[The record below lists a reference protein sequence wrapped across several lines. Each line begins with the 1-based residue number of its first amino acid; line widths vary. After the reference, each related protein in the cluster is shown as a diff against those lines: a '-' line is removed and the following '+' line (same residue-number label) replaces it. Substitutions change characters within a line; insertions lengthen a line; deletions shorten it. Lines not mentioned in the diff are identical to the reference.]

1 LKVFIS
7 WSKERSLKV
16 ATALSEWLPQVIN
29 AVDPWMSAKS
39 IESGKLSIQRIGEA
53 LETTN
58 FGIICVTPEN
68 QHETWLNFEAGALGK
83 AVGGGGAHAI
93 PLLIGFG
100 SFAELG
106 SPLNS
111 LQAHMAT
118 KEDVH
123 KIVATLNGALGA
135 AKRSDALLDASF
147 EKWWPDL
154 DVVLSKAS
162 SEAPAAV
169 APQAAGT
176 DDILT
181 EILEKVRTLTLQP
194 GKDEAKAPPRIEPMS
209 SREGLRRLLLET
221 VNDAVDPDLYGRFFL
236 SWGAA
241 DSVTVTTEYELPSA
255 IRLDIAAKI
264 LSLFPNADVIYEIAD
279 GRDVAMMDE
288 AERRRTT

>member
-1 LKVFIS
+1 
-7 WSKERSLKV
+7 
-16 ATALSEWLPQVIN
+16 
-29 AVDPWMSAKS
+29 MSAKS
-39 IESGKLSIQRIGEA
+39 IESGKLSIQQIGEA

-123 KIVATLNGALGA
+123 KIVATLNGALRA

-154 DVVLSKAS
+154 DVVLRQAS
-162 SEAPAAV
+162 SEVPAAL
-169 APQAAGT
+169 APQAGT
-176 DDILT
+176 DDILS

-194 GKDEAKAPPRIEPMS
+194 GKEEAKAPPRIDSMS

-221 VNDAVDPDLYGRFFL
+221 VNDAVDPDLQGRFFL

-255 IRLDIAAKI
+255 IRLEIAAKI
-264 LSLFPNADVIYEIAD
+264 LSLFPNADVFYERAD
-279 GRDVAMMDE
+279 GRDVAIMDE
-288 AERRRTT
+288 AERRLTT